1 MMPLETY
8 QRGLLDL
15 VKNRGGCPDD
25 EYLRQVAASPALKM
39 LREIAVWWRA
49 FVLEAQCRFTSRLL
63 KRLGHFDETVAS
75 YFDNR
80 RTSPFAEE
88 LSQDFLLMLTA
99 HGDDLVR
106 AVSQFERAFLRA
118 RAGSAETSEVQWD
131 RHPDLVFAAL
141 DHGSELP
148 PAEPDCLYC
157 MTIQRDLPGMVA
169 CTRERLRSPI
179 TTPYTASLSPSA
191 AQLCSQTPR

>member
-1 MMPLETY
+1 MTLETY

-25 EYLRQVAASPALKM
+25 AYLRRVAASPALGM

-63 KRLGHFDETVAS
+63 KRLGCFDESVAS
-75 YFDNR
+75 YFNDR
-80 RTSPFAEE
+80 PTSPFAEE
-88 LSQDFLLMLTA
+88 LSEDFLLTLAT
-99 HGDDLVR
+99 HDDGLVR

-118 RAGSAETSEVQWD
+118 RAGSAEICEVQWD

-141 DHGSELP
+141 DNGAELP
-148 PAEPDCLYC
+148 PAEPDCVYR
-157 MTIQRDLPGMVA
+157 MMIQRDLPGMVV
-169 CTRERLRSPI
+169 CTRERLEPAI
-179 TTPYTASLSPSA
+179 TTRGTASL
-191 AQLCSQTPR
+191 